1 MKSNWDRSKCCS
13 KKPCL
18 INPLYFEKKE
28 SVDQCAKMVF
38 KYFEDNPCADFKDF
52 YEWTL
57 EYSKVYS
64 DMPNRMQLTVLE
76 QILEFAGFVPSVCS
90 QLLSDIKKAREKGA
104 GEKTIAKSLNIPLG
118 LVRKILFEDSPVFL
132 AADLYFDFQK
142 KYLKTKTP
150 SFRELINALIRH
162 RKDYNRFVMDQ
173 ILKEYEDKKGANP
186 SVVKLYDI
194 YKQKTD
200 RRLKLKDSWIDW
212 DGEID
217 VYEELDGAKEVKE
230 IRAFQTSVHRMKSNK
245 EIAYIE
251 CDEEYDENAYDKKL
265 EAQVITPPAWY
276 IEKVWG
282 EHKMPGIHLP
292 LEMWNRYLS
301 LYEKKLSRCV
311 PALPRTY

>member
-13 KKPCL
+13 KRPCL

-28 SVDQCAKMVF
+28 SVNLCAKKVF

-52 YEWTL
+52 HEWTL
-57 EYSKVYS
+57 NYSKVYS
-64 DMPNRMQLTVLE
+64 ETPNRMQLTVLE
-76 QILEFAGFVPSVCS
+76 QILEFAGFVPHVCAR
-90 QLLSDIKKAREKGA
+90 LLSDIKTARESGA

-132 AADLYFDFQK
+132 SADLFFEFQE
-142 KYLKTKTP
+142 KYLKSKTP

-173 ILKEYEDKKGANP
+173 ILQEYEDKKGSNP

-200 RRLKLKDSWIDW
+200 RRLKLKNSWIDW
-212 DGEID
+212 DGDID
-217 VYEELDGAKEVKE
+217 VYEELSGAKEVKE
-230 IRAFQTSVHRMKSNK
+230 IRAFKTSVHQMKANK

-282 EHKMPGIHLP
+282 ENKLPGIHLP

-301 LYEKKLSRCV
+301 IYEKKLSRGI
-311 PALPRTY
+311 PATPRSY